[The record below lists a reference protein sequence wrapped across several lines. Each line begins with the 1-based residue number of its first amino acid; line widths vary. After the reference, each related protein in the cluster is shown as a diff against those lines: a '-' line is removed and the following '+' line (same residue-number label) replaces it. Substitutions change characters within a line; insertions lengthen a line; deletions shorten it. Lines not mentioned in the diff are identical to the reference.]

1 MEFLKKLAEFD
12 SLNEQKRQWV
22 LEGFFKSIGWL
33 PVAILWGLLMFFGFR
48 EYISYRLTQALD
60 RAPAPIELPPIRLP
74 QTP

>member
-1 MEFLKKLAEFD
+1 
-12 SLNEQKRQWV
+12 